1 MRDRGRLDAGGDVE
15 LVKDVRDVDAT
26 VLMLEFA
33 ARSKLGPRSPDAAW
47 RGSVALSQRI
57 KHKGLGRDAA
67 LPLVGAGAL
76 AR

>member
-15 LVKDVRDVDAT
+15 LVRDVDAT

-47 RGSVALSQRI
+47 RSSVALSQRI
-57 KHKGLGRDAA
+57 KH
-67 LPLVGAGAL
+67 
-76 AR
+76 